1 MKNDLF
7 IMLKQLINLL
17 VLHFCLTSEFY
28 KQIKSSTETKPICG
42 HATVYVITWNA
53 NFYKSYCPIKIKTV
67 SMVH

>member
-17 VLHFCLTSEFY
+17 ALHFCLTSEFC

-42 HATVYVITWNA
+42 HATGYVITLYA
-53 NFYKSYCPIKIKTV
+53 NLCKSYCRMKIQIV
-67 SMVH
+67 SMVY